1 MDARLEPIAIKP
13 RRVEDWLP
21 MLSRNEFVRA
31 LVFLPLSVGACAATA
46 EKGADTG
53 NPDGMIGNPAPDFH
67 VTAVTGSKEPISLG
81 ALHGQ
86 VVLLDFWGT
95 FCEPCKKSFPKL
107 EELNRKYAA
116 SGLRIIGISEDEE
129 EDKDKIPEFAR
140 AYAANFPLAWDD
152 GKSAARR
159 YKPETMPS
167 SFLIDKDGVVRFVHV
182 GYHEGEETEIDGEV
196 RGLLGMK

>member
-1 MDARLEPIAIKP
+1 MRRHCGEGSGHRQPRRDDWEPGARLSRDGRHWLQRAHLA
-13 RRVEDWLP
+13 RR
-21 MLSRNEFVRA
+21 
-31 LVFLPLSVGACAATA
+31 
-46 EKGADTG
+46 
-53 NPDGMIGNPAPDFH
+53 PARS
-67 VTAVTGSKEPISLG
+67 GG
-81 ALHGQ
+81 
-86 VVLLDFWGT
+86 LLDFWGT